1 MGKINMGRV
10 LLGGLLAGL
19 VFFFT
24 EFVLQGVLL
33 KGQWD
38 AAMTALGRDPAAM
51 KNSSA
56 MMTYAAWSLIIG
68 IVSVWFYAA
77 ARPRFGAGAGS
88 AARVALGVWVAASLG
103 PTLGNLAAGLWP
115 ARLLWCGTFGELPI
129 YVIAIVVGAW
139 PYTEA

>member
-1 MGKINMGRV
+1 MGKIHMGRV
-10 LLGGLLAGL
+10 LLGGLLAGVVL
-19 VFFFT
+19 FFT

-56 MMTYAAWSLIIG
+56 MMTYAVWSLIIG

-77 ARPRFGAGAGS
+77 ARPRFGVGPLPNSRSVEKIRGGGS
-88 AARVALGVWVAASLG
+88 R
-103 PTLGNLAAGLWP
+103 P
-115 ARLLWCGTFGELPI
+115 RWCTDD
-129 YVIAIVVGAW
+129 
-139 PYTEA
+139 